1 MNTYNFDSTG
11 LSPDNRVSNEQHTV
25 STVNASMHNY
35 FVPRYAPF
43 FANNFVIV
51 DMATGEPLN
60 LGDDYLLTH
69 EYQEGT
75 YNVNQPIYGS
85 VTLVDPARTGTFSL
99 VYQTLGGP
107 FTTEASQS
115 IENGLAL
122 LHDLTTIDWSELT
135 NVPDTF
141 PLTPHNHPVTEVE
154 AVAEM
159 LSQLTL
165 IREAIANPYNEL
177 TLSDITDLDE
187 KFVAPAVNGLESIA
201 AAIREKS
208 AMTSIPFEMSTP
220 GQTKTELGSLN
231 IGSWK
236 DTSLA
241 CVCLVLGTY
250 KIDFDVNTRL
260 VNPTKENIKVE
271 VRWTVNGVVI
281 DRSYAN
287 HTCIGLEPDDI
298 IRLQVRLSDGSADNV
313 IIADTGHTSSIT
325 ITRLG
330 E

>member
-1 MNTYNFDSTG
+1 MNTFNFDSTG
-11 LSPDNRVSNEQHTV
+11 LSPDNRVTNEKHTV
-25 STVNASMHNY
+25 SIVNASMHNY
-35 FVPRYAPF
+35 IVPRYAPF
-43 FANNFVIV
+43 FANNLVIIDV
-51 DMATGEPLN
+51 ASGEPLEP
-60 LGDDYLLTH
+60 GDDYILTH
-69 EYQEGT
+69 KYEEGT
-75 YNVNQPIYGS
+75 FNVNQDIFGS
-85 VTLVDPARTGTFSL
+85 ITLKDPARVGTFSL

-107 FTTEASQS
+107 FTDEASQS

-122 LHDLTTIDWSELT
+122 LHDLTTVDWSELAS
-135 NVPDTF
+135 VPDTF

-187 KFVAPAVNGLESIA
+187 KFVTPAVSGLESIA

-208 AMTSIPFEMSTP
+208 AMTSIPFEISTP
-220 GQTKTELGSLN
+220 GQTRTELGALN

-241 CVCLVLGTY
+241 CVCSILGTY

-260 VNPTKENIKVE
+260 TSPTKDNIGVE
-271 VRWTVNGVVI
+271 TRWTVNGVVI

-287 HTCIGLEPDDI
+287 HTCIGLEPDDV

-313 IIADTGHTSSIT
+313 IIADTGHTSSLT